1 MKHLFSI
8 LFLLFSLYAITLPAA
23 AVENADTRQSVAAEM
38 VNINTASPAQ
48 IANGL
53 KGIGLSKAKAV
64 VAYRDKHGPFKRVA
78 DLAAVKG
85 IGERTVERN
94 QQRIRLK

>member
-8 LFLLFSLYAITLPAA
+8 LFLLFSLYAITLPATA
-23 AVENADTRQSVAAEM
+23 IEKADAGQAVAAET

-53 KGIGLSKAKAV
+53 RGIGLSKAKAV
-64 VAYRDKHGPFKRVA
+64 VAYRDKNGPFKRAA

-85 IGERTVERN
+85 IGKRTVERN
-94 QQRIRLK
+94 QRSIRLK